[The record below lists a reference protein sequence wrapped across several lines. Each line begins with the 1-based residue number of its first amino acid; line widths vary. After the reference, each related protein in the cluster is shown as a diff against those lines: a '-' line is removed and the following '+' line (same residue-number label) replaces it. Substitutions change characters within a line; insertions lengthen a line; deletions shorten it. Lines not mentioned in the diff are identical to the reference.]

1 MREEAVQRQFEP
13 EDSIEDAQIVNEPI
27 MQNQPVEDVR
37 MPEESSFGAQN
48 NEDIPDDWLM
58 PKVFKSSKNNN

>member
-1 MREEAVQRQFEP
+1 
-13 EDSIEDAQIVNEPI
+13 